1 MRCHQ
6 LKRAIDAILSLMPKK
21 IRGKLLTPNVHMD
34 AIYIRSL
41 FSASDRAL
49 IGSQP
54 SRRCA
59 TGRLTRQAGDR
70 RCSAAES
77 SVAVQMIACPS
88 VPMPLPLPPF
98 NTRSARFQAT
108 STGSRGSLSTIV
120 VPRKFRRRIFLF
132 ALCLLHFIIS
142 LQTVW
147 RRGPREYSPL
157 PKSVH
162 RPKQHFFV
170 WQQFGQSVSVSVPKL
185 PGRAL
190 RMPTLYLQRRKE

>member
-1 MRCHQ
+1 MGRSRQRTQNRSGHPDLGHQ
-6 LKRAIDAILSLMPKK
+6 LKCAIDAILNLMPKA
-21 IRGKLLTPNVHMD
+21 IRGKLFTPNVHMD
-34 AIYIRSL
+34 AIHIRSL
-41 FSASDRAL
+41 FWGPVQAL

-70 RCSAAES
+70 RCPAAES

-98 NTRSARFQAT
+98 NTGSAQFQAA
-108 STGSRGSLSTIV
+108 STGSCGSLSTIV

-142 LQTVW
+142 LQTVI
-147 RRGPREYSPL
+147 PDEQPS
-157 PKSVH
+157 S
-162 RPKQHFFV
+162 
-170 WQQFGQSVSVSVPKL
+170 
-185 PGRAL
+185 
-190 RMPTLYLQRRKE
+190 

>member
-1 MRCHQ
+1 
-6 LKRAIDAILSLMPKK
+6 
-21 IRGKLLTPNVHMD
+21 MD
-34 AIYIRSL
+34 AKYIRSL
-41 FSASDRAL
+41 FSASGRVL

-70 RCSAAES
+70 RCPAAES

-98 NTRSARFQAT
+98 NT
-108 STGSRGSLSTIV
+108 STIV

-132 ALCLLHFIIS
+132 ALCLLHLIIF
-142 LQTVW
+142 LQTIW
-147 RRGPREYSPL
+147 RSGPPAYFPL

-162 RPKQHFFV
+162 RPKRHVFV
-170 WQQFGQSVSVSVPKL
+170 WQQFRQSVSVSVPRL
-185 PGRAL
+185 PR
-190 RMPTLYLQRRKE
+190 